1 MLWPKKTLTKLRGK
15 RLFVCVVAS
24 AFEAT
29 TANMIFGNIQNAISW
44 PVGPMP
50 IHVLNVK
57 LAKQL
62 LAAFLTFIFAC
73 TVQFTCTVHANSA
86 IHCTV
91 YVNSASEL
99 HCSREQC
106 NSLALFEWLLL
117 FFFISVYSFCIFFKK
132 KTSFAL
138 SCTQYFFLE
147 KLVSS
152 ELNSLAL

>member
-1 MLWPKKTLTKLRGK
+1 
-15 RLFVCVVAS
+15 VVAS

-29 TANMIFGNIQNAISW
+29 TANMMFGNIQNAISW

-50 IHVLNVK
+50 IHVLNGK

-62 LAAFLTFIFAC
+62 LAAFLTFVFAC
-73 TVQFTCTVHANSA
+73 TVQFTCTVHTNSA

-91 YVNSASEL
+91 HVNNASEL

-106 NSLALFEWLLL
+106 NSLALFEWL
-117 FFFISVYSFCIFFKK
+117 FFFFSVYSFCIFILK

-138 SCTQYFFLE
+138 SCTQYFFSQKTSIE
-147 KLVSS
+147 RIKFTRTVIS
-152 ELNSLAL
+152 N